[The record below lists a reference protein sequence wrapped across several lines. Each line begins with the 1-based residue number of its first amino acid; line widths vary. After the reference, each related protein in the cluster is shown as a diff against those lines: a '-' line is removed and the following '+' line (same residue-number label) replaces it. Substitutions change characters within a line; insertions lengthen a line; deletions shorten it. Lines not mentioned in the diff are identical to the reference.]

1 MAKTHSRD
9 YLKRLGAVILL
20 IKSWCLLQNVI
31 YPPPELEAFNVD
43 HKLGRTSGS
52 KDTSAKQQ
60 NKSQLFVLAPTRALT
75 SFSFFQ
81 LNGSKNDA
89 RKYFYKLTLIKLNR
103 VPEVLCT
110 ETIYD
115 HQTESFRIYDLQNVS
130 YLQRPKVINC
140 SIMLKS
146 AEI

>member
-60 NKSQLFVLAPTRALT
+60 NKSQLFVLAPKGLGDNIG
-75 SFSFFQ
+75 FLF
-81 LNGSKNDA
+81 K
-89 RKYFYKLTLIKLNR
+89 
-103 VPEVLCT
+103 C
-110 ETIYD
+110 
-115 HQTESFRIYDLQNVS
+115 NVG
-130 YLQRPKVINC
+130 LEPDT
-140 SIMLKS
+140 
-146 AEI
+146 

>member
-20 IKSWCLLQNVI
+20 IKFWCLLQNVI

-60 NKSQLFVLAPTRALT
+60 NKSQLFVVAPTRALT
-75 SFSFFQ
+75 SFPFFKTY
-81 LNGSKNDA
+81 LMGA
-89 RKYFYKLTLIKLNR
+89 RTTPRKHFYKLTLIRL
-103 VPEVLCT
+103 
-110 ETIYD
+110 
-115 HQTESFRIYDLQNVS
+115 S
-130 YLQRPKVINC
+130 
-140 SIMLKS
+140 KS
-146 AEI
+146 SS

>member
-20 IKSWCLLQNVI
+20 IKFWCLLQNVI

-60 NKSQLFVLAPTRALT
+60 NKSQLFVVAPKSTRALI
-75 SFSFFQ
+75 SFPFFQ
-81 LNGSKNDA
+81 LDGSKNDN
-89 RKYFYKLTLIKLNR
+89 KKTL
-103 VPEVLCT
+103 
-110 ETIYD
+110 
-115 HQTESFRIYDLQNVS
+115 LQS
-130 YLQRPKVINC
+130 
-140 SIMLKS
+140 
-146 AEI
+146 

>member
-60 NKSQLFVLAPTRALT
+60 NKSQLFVLDGSDKSLDILSILMGARTTRENTFTNL
-75 SFSFFQ
+75 
-81 LNGSKNDA
+81 
-89 RKYFYKLTLIKLNR
+89 
-103 VPEVLCT
+103 
-110 ETIYD
+110 
-115 HQTESFRIYDLQNVS
+115 H
-130 YLQRPKVINC
+130 
-140 SIMLKS
+140 
-146 AEI
+146 